1 MISGKNALTCYPTGL
16 RDAPERTCK
25 VCGKTFRAGEQY
37 AYKLWSDETHKK
49 HDWYCS
55 YTCYRTVTKPLE
67 ERQKAQFERIQR
79 DAVESEDRRR
89 EYARALYQRQ
99 KERKQRQTKAAK
111 EREKKQSETVAQ
123 MIARMK
129 RESERRKK
137 QKTRLMR
144 GNDGWT
150 HC

>member
-1 MISGKNALTCYPTGL
+1 MISGRNALTCYPVGL
-16 RDAPERTCK
+16 RDAPERVCK

-55 YTCYRTVTKPLE
+55 YSCYRTVTKPLE

-79 DAVESEDRRR
+79 DATEAEDRRR

-99 KERKQRQTKAAK
+99 KKRKQWQTKAAK

-123 MIARMK
+123 MIARMR
-129 RESERRKK
+129 RESEKRKK

-144 GNDGWT
+144 GSDGWT
-150 HC
+150 T

>member
-1 MISGKNALTCYPTGL
+1 MISGKNALTYYSAGL
-16 RDAPERTCK
+16 DAQERVCK

-37 AYKLWSDETHKK
+37 AYKLWSSAAHKK
-49 HDWYCS
+49 NEWYCS

-89 EYARALYQRQ
+89 EYARALYQQQ

-123 MIARMK
+123 MIARMR
-129 RESERRKK
+129 RESERRKGRAREK
-137 QKTRLMR
+137 AST
-144 GNDGWT
+144 D
-150 HC
+150 

>member
-1 MISGKNALTCYPTGL
+1 MISGKNALTCYPAGL

-37 AYKLWSDETHKK
+37 AYKLWCNETHKK

-55 YTCYRTVTKPLE
+55 YTCYRAVTKPLE
-67 ERQKAQFERIQR
+67 EKEKAQFESIQR
-79 DAVESEDRRR
+79 DAIEAEERRR

-99 KERKQRQTKAAK
+99 KERKQRQSKAAK

-129 RESERRKK
+129 RESEKRKK
-137 QKTRLMR
+137 QKTRLM
-144 GNDGWT
+144 GG
-150 HC
+150 

>member
-1 MISGKNALTCYPTGL
+1 MISGKNALTCYSAGL
-16 RDAPERTCK
+16 DAPERTCE

-37 AYKLWSDETHKK
+37 AYKLWSDEAHKK
-49 HDWYCS
+49 RDWFCS
-55 YTCYRTVTKPLE
+55 YSCYRTVTKPLE

-89 EYARALYQRQ
+89 EYARVLYQRQ
-99 KERKQRQTKAAK
+99 KKRKQWQTKAAQ
-111 EREKKQSETVAQ
+111 EREQKQNETIAQ

>member
-1 MISGKNALTCYPTGL
+1 MISGKNALTCSAGL
-16 RDAPERTCK
+16 KDAQERTCE

-37 AYKLWSDETHKK
+37 AYKLWSDEAHKK
-49 HDWYCS
+49 HDWFCS
-55 YTCYRTVTKPLE
+55 YSCYRTVTKPLE
-67 ERQKAQFERIQR
+67 EQQKARFERIQR
-79 DAVESEDRRR
+79 DAFEADERRR
-89 EYARALYQRQ
+89 EYERVLYQRQ
-99 KERKQRQTKAAK
+99 KTRKQRQTKAAK
-111 EREKKQSETVAQ
+111 EREQKQNETIAQ

>member
-1 MISGKNALTCYPTGL
+1 MISGKNALICYPAGL
-16 RDAPERTCK
+16 KDAPERTCK

-37 AYKLWSDETHKK
+37 AYKLWSDEAHKK
-49 HDWYCS
+49 RNWYCS

-79 DAVESEDRRR
+79 DATEAEDRRR

-99 KERKQRQTKAAK
+99 KERKQRQNKAAK

-129 RESERRKK
+129 RESERRKGRVREK
-137 QKTRLMR
+137 AST
-144 GNDGWT
+144 D
-150 HC
+150 

>member
-1 MISGKNALTCYPTGL
+1 MISGKNALICYSAGL
-16 RDAPERTCK
+16 RDAPERTCEA
-25 VCGKTFRAGEQY
+25 CGKTFRAGKQY
-37 AYKLWSDETHKK
+37 AYKLWCNETHKK

-79 DAVESEDRRR
+79 DATEAEDRRS

-129 RESERRKK
+129 RESERRKGRAREK
-137 QKTRLMR
+137 ASA
-144 GNDGWT
+144 D
-150 HC
+150 

>member
-1 MISGKNALTCYPTGL
+1 MISGKNALTCYPVGL

-37 AYKLWSDETHKK
+37 AYKLWSDEAHKK
-49 HDWYCS
+49 RNWYCS
-55 YTCYRTVTKPLE
+55 YSCYRTVTKPLE
-67 ERQKAQFERIQR
+67 QQQKAQFESIQR
-79 DAVESEDRRR
+79 DATEAEDRRR

-111 EREKKQSETVAQ
+111 ERKKKQDETVAQ

-129 RESERRKK
+129 RESERRKGRAREK
-137 QKTRLMR
+137 AST
-144 GNDGWT
+144 D
-150 HC
+150 

>member
-1 MISGKNALTCYPTGL
+1 MISGKNALACYSAGL
-16 RDAPERTCK
+16 DAQERVCK

-37 AYKLWSDETHKK
+37 AYKLWSSAAHKK
-49 HDWYCS
+49 NEWYCS

-79 DAVESEDRRR
+79 DATEAEDRRR

-129 RESERRKK
+129 RESERRKGRAREK
-137 QKTRLMR
+137 ASA
-144 GNDGWT
+144 D
-150 HC
+150 

>member
-1 MISGKNALTCYPTGL
+1 MISGKNALTCYPVGL

-37 AYKLWSDETHKK
+37 AYKLWSDEAHKK
-49 HDWYCS
+49 RDWYCS

-67 ERQKAQFERIQR
+67 EKEKAQFESIQR
-79 DAVESEDRRR
+79 DAVEAEERRR

-99 KERKQRQTKAAK
+99 KKRKQWQNKAAK
-111 EREKKQSETVAQ
+111 ERKKKQDETVAQ

-137 QKTRLMR
+137 AKNTTDE
-144 GNDGWT
+144 GE
-150 HC
+150 

>member
-1 MISGKNALTCYPTGL
+1 MISGKNALTCSAGL
-16 RDAPERTCK
+16 KDALERVCE

-37 AYKLWSDETHKK
+37 AYKLWSSAAHKK

-67 ERQKAQFERIQR
+67 ERQKARFESIQR
-79 DAVESEDRRR
+79 DAVESEERRR

-99 KERKQRQTKAAK
+99 KERKQRQTKVAK

-129 RESERRKK
+129 RESERRKGRAREK
-137 QKTRLMR
+137 ASA
-144 GNDGWT
+144 D
-150 HC
+150 